1 VAIHRY
7 VAPSKPPASETQKDN
22 DRRRNRRIEM
32 EVEIGM
38 ESDHNFYTGLTR
50 DISSGGIFVATG
62 VTYEVGDKVHI
73 RFSLPGRA
81 DPIDVEAQVRWVRD
95 PRTVRTDGP
104 EGMGLKFL
112 DLTPEARAAIAE
124 FLDQRDSLFYDDD

>member
-7 VAPSKPPASETQKDN
+7 VAPPKPPASETQKHN
-22 DRRRNRRIEM
+22 DRRTNRRIEL

-62 VTYEVGDKVHI
+62 VTYEVGDKMSI
-73 RFSLPGRA
+73 RFSLPGRNE
-81 DPIDVEAQVRWVRD
+81 PIAVEAQVAWVRD

-104 EGMGLKFL
+104 EGMGLKFIN
-112 DLTPEARAAIAE
+112 LTPEARAAIAE
-124 FLDQRDSLFYDDD
+124 FLDQRDSLFYDDE